1 MAAADPD
8 PELVSGGPSGSLLRD
23 RKLLAILIAGGV
35 MAFVVTTVV
44 GFSGAVFTSTSSSPG
59 NEYAAAGMGL
69 TLART
74 GQLVDGSGMVAG
86 DSRSGTQ
93 TITNNGH
100 RGRLTLDARGVDGQ
114 SPLAKVLTVVVE
126 QTDPAQAQPAY
137 SGPLTGLSSVLLGML
152 AQGESRSYRVTLTW
166 PAGTGAGAA
175 GTSTTLT
182 FDWQIESVP

>member
-1 MAAADPD
+1 MADRDP
-8 PELVSGGPSGSLLRD
+8 VSGGHSGLLLRD
-23 RKLLAILIAGGV
+23 RKLIAILIAGGV
-35 MAFVVTTVV
+35 MAFVVTAVI
-44 GFSGAVFTSTSSSPG
+44 GFSGAVFSSTSSSPG

-74 GQLVDGSGMVAG
+74 GQLVDGSGMAPG

-93 TITNNGH
+93 TVTNEGH

-114 SPLAKVLTVVVE
+114 SPLAKVLAVVVQ

-137 SGPLTGLSSVLLGML
+137 DGPLTGLSSVLLGTL
-152 AQGESRSYRVTLTW
+152 APGESRSYRVTLTW

-175 GTSTTLT
+175 GTTTSLT
-182 FDWQIESVP
+182 FDWQIESVS